1 MNDDLISKKSLL
13 KEIDEVIAQYN
24 WKEYVILDILHCARD
39 MIFDQPTAYDIDK
52 VIEQLENEAS
62 RCASFFCDDYRD
74 DYERG
79 KFEAYNDAIEI
90 VEKGGAE

>member
-1 MNDDLISKKSLL
+1 MTDDLISKKALL

-39 MIFDQPTAYDIDK
+39 MVFDQPTAYDIDK